1 MRRVVLNQQA
11 HLFLKAIH
19 GLFLVERVD
28 PARLTQNLVAYPP
41 AYDYGL
47 LASISTYPNLLTF
60 QTL

>member
-1 MRRVVLNQQA
+1 MPHQQIGF
-11 HLFLKAIH
+11 FLKHIH
-19 GLFLVERVD
+19 GLFLPESVVRSVFK
-28 PARLTQNLVAYPP
+28 QNLVAYPP